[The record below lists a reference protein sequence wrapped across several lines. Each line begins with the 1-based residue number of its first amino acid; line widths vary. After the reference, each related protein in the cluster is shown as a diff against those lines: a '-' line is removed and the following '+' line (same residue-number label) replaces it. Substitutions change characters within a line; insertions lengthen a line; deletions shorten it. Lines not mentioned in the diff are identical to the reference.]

1 MELAR
6 LRNALGE
13 GRTLELE
20 IDKLRALLGV
30 LEADVRILRQ
40 VKHEKGSE
48 GELRD
53 CTDGEFILRS
63 PERRKRMLSQ
73 AVKSSHALVLPE
85 AEVQSPPPPI
95 LAQEPPGSS
104 PHPCVPQGLR
114 SVKSAVELRQLPGGR
129 KPLSPIAPCV
139 RAPGQGSQPSLA
151 HHDLPGSRHHSS
163 GSKAGGPGPRQPGMA
178 WNGGARTPDA
188 SPSQLPGR
196 PPNTAWEPQRPAN
209 SGQAD
214 RSQLSSG
221 SSLNPAIPKRDH
233 CWYCG
238 QPWPEKEPGPAQ
250 GSGNR
255 VSAGPLEVGAEPSL
269 FQRLEAAG
277 IGPWQIAELKRS
289 EARLAEIAAEAPI
302 KRTR

>member
-95 LAQEPPGSS
+95 LAQEPPGSN
-104 PHPCVPQGLR
+104 PHPSVPQGLR
-114 SVKSAVELRQLPGGR
+114 SVKSAVELHQLPGGR

-139 RAPGQGSQPSLA
+139 RAT
-151 HHDLPGSRHHSS
+151 GSRHHFS
-163 GSKAGGPGPRQPGMA
+163 GSKPGSPGPPQPGIA
-178 WNGGARTPDA
+178 WNAGARTPDA
-188 SPSQLPGR
+188 SPSQLPGL

-214 RSQLSSG
+214 RSLLSSG
-221 SSLNPAIPKRDH
+221 SSLNLAIPKRDH

-238 QPWPEKEPGPAQ
+238 QPWPEKEPAQ

-255 VSAGPLEVGAEPSL
+255 VSAGPLEAGAGPSL